1 MQTVTHAPG
10 LSCYPSARIGQL
22 ATLPLQGRVKTLR
35 RYDRFMTK
43 LSNAFAKLLNALA
56 VTAALTLLAM
66 VVMVTADILLR
77 NLTRTGFA
85 WSNEVSEYALYVITL
100 LTAPWLLRRGQHV
113 RVDLVLT
120 LVPAR
125 AAWIMEAM
133 GDVIGF
139 AVCLVMMRYGLK
151 MSIDSA
157 VLGAI
162 TIKNLVFPE
171 WWLLWPLPVC
181 FALLAAEFAF
191 RFDRLI
197 HSEPGRRVEATSV
210 A

>member
-1 MQTVTHAPG
+1 
-10 LSCYPSARIGQL
+10 
-22 ATLPLQGRVKTLR
+22 
-35 RYDRFMTK
+35 MTK
-43 LSNAFAKLLNALA
+43 LSNLFGRLLNALA
-56 VTAALTLLAM
+56 VAAALTLLAM

-120 LVPAR
+120 LVPVR
-125 AAWIMEAM
+125 VAWLMEAA
-133 GDVIGF
+133 GDVLGF
-139 AVCLVMMRYGLK
+139 AVCLVMMRYGFK
-151 MSIDSA
+151 MSIESA
-157 VLGAI
+157 VLDSI

-210 A
+210 G

>member
-1 MQTVTHAPG
+1 M
-10 LSCYPSARIGQL
+10 S
-22 ATLPLQGRVKTLR
+22 
-35 RYDRFMTK
+35 K
-43 LSNAFAKLLNALA
+43 LSNLFGKLLNALA
-56 VTAALTLLAM
+56 VAAALTLLAM

-120 LVPAR
+120 LVPVR
-125 AAWIMEAM
+125 VAWLMEAA
-133 GDVIGF
+133 GDVLGF
-139 AVCLVMMRYGLK
+139 AVCLVMMRYGFK
-151 MSIDSA
+151 MSIESA
-157 VLGAI
+157 VLDSI

-210 A
+210 G